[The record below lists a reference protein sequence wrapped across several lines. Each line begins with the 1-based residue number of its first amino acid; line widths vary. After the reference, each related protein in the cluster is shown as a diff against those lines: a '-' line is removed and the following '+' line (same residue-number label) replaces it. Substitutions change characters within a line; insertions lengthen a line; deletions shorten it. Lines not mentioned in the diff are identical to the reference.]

1 MKEALSLAKK
11 AAEEGEVPVGAVIAF
26 ENKIIGRGYNKREG
40 KQNALCHA
48 EILAINEACRALDS
62 WRLSG
67 CEMYVTLEPCP
78 MCTGA
83 ILNSRIDRVF
93 FAAYDEVMGCMG
105 GKCNLTDLPSFN
117 KPKIIG
123 GYMEAEASELLSDFF
138 EKLRKG

>member
-1 MKEALSLAKK
+1 MKEALSLAQK
-11 AAEEGEVPVGAVIAF
+11 AAEEGEVPVGAVIVS
-26 ENKIIGRGYNKREG
+26 ENKIIGKGYNKREG

-48 EILAINEACRALDS
+48 EVLAINEACSYLGS

-83 ILNSRIDRVF
+83 ILNSRIDTVI
-93 FAAYDEVMGCMG
+93 FAAYDEGMGCMG
-105 GKCNLTDLPSFN
+105 GKRNLTDLPCFN
-117 KPKIIG
+117 KPKIVG